1 LREEFVEKLHQITLR
16 DAGGLQEE
24 LDHFFGHRVLCVVPV
39 LRVVTPDCFKE
50 VGHLVPALVTH
61 ILSESELF
69 GVSVGRDVCV
79 VKTVERD
86 G

>member
-1 LREEFVEKLHQITLR
+1 
-16 DAGGLQEE
+16 
-24 LDHFFGHRVLCVVPV
+24 VLCVVPV